1 MRVLSTVSLSL
12 VLFMIASS
20 SCGGGNKSIVKAVD
34 ETRQEQAKEE
44 IKITTFELTSKVDS
58 TQKVQIGSRSMGK
71 ARSGEMLS
79 DKFAVKNTT
88 DKPLV
93 ILEVKSNCGCL
104 VVNYAKEPM
113 KAGDTKIMNYTYD
126 SRGKV
131 GQQFSEVT
139 IKTNIGDYFVL
150 VDLLIE

>member
-1 MRVLSTVSLSL
+1 MRILRTVSLSL
-12 VLFMIASS
+12 VLFMIAS
-20 SCGGGNKSIVKAVD
+20 CVGGNKSTVRAIN
-34 ETRQEQAKEE
+34 ETEQGQAKEE
-44 IKITTFELTSKVDS
+44 TRISTFELTSKTDS
-58 TQKVQIGSRSMGK
+58 TQKMQIGSRSMGK

-79 DKFAVKNTT
+79 DKFAIKNTT
-88 DKPLV
+88 NKPLV

-104 VVNYAKEPM
+104 VVDYTKEPM
-113 KAGDTKIMNYTYD
+113 KVEDTRVMNYTYD
-126 SRGKV
+126 SRGKI